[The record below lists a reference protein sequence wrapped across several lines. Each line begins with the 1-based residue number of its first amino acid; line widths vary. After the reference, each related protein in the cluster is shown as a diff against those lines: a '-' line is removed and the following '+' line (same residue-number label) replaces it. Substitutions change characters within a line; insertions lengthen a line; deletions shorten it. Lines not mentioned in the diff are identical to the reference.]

1 MSNSDNPKKLA
12 SSSKRKLNSHLPARK
27 RSKSQHVDN
36 SYSHSLENL
45 PWKSVSRPSQ
55 TGIAMDG
62 DDGIL
67 DLEEVDN
74 VEVLFE
80 QTDTGRVVK
89 FNVSYLNGFLRLAV
103 VTHNKRFCQINLY
116 PIRKLNS
123 FQNKKEWC
131 KLTKTSLWRHSIVSS
146 FPYYEPHN

>member
-1 MSNSDNPKKLA
+1 
-12 SSSKRKLNSHLPARK
+12 
-27 RSKSQHVDN
+27 
-36 SYSHSLENL
+36 
-45 PWKSVSRPSQ
+45 
-55 TGIAMDG
+55 MDG

-89 FNVSYLNGFLRLAV
+89 FNVSYLNRFLRLAV

-123 FQNKKEWC
+123 FQNKKKW
-131 KLTKTSLWRHSIVSS
+131 
-146 FPYYEPHN
+146 